1 MDRLIQM
8 GKDLGYEGEKL
19 QDFVKQQQDYERGE
33 RIGERELERE
43 KIAAQDKERELER
56 DRIAAEE
63 AKTDKERELERDRIA
78 AEKAKAD
85 KERELERDKSAA
97 QEKERADNLAAQEK
111 ERADKLAA
119 QEKDREIELTKLATE
134 ERLEMAR
141 IEGIAEQA
149 ERDRELKRTE
159 LETGRESKLSSEIEL
174 EKLKHIE
181 LMGQLE
187 VQRASFKTEL
197 EKQKSEK
204 LAHARDP
211 KLPYFEESKD
221 KMDSYLSRFEKYAT
235 ANKWDKNVWA
245 AYLSALLKGRALNVY
260 DRLSTEDAAD
270 YDKLK
275 DALLKNFD
283 MTERGFR
290 KKFRYSRPE
299 RSETFI
305 QFSSRI
311 CSYLNKWL
319 TMTNVEKSFEAVCDF
334 MARDQFLEACSRKLF
349 VHLRPK
355 AFENLDAMDKEAD
368 LFAEARGGVFS
379 CVNKGQRDNEGA
391 AHSKPENKPSG
402 KPEIKCGICGKGI

>member
-8 GKDLGYEGEKL
+8 GKDLGYEGDKL

-33 RIGERELERE
+33 RI
-43 KIAAQDKERELER
+43 A
-56 DRIAAEE
+56 
-63 AKTDKERELERDRIA
+63 ERELERDRIA
-78 AEKAKAD
+78 AEK
-85 KERELERDKSAA
+85 
-97 QEKERADNLAAQEK
+97 
-111 ERADKLAA
+111 DKLAA
-119 QEKDREIELTKLATE
+119 QEKDREIELARIAAEEAKADKERELERDRLAAEEAKADKERELERDRIAAQEKERVDKFAAQEKDREIELAKIAAE

-141 IEGIAEQA
+141 IEGIAEQT

-159 LETGRESKLSSEIEL
+159 LETDRESKLSSEIEL
-174 EKLKHIE
+174 EKLKHSFEMKHLE

-187 VQRASFKTEL
+187 VQRATFKTEL

-211 KLPYFEESKD
+211 KLPYFEESKE

-245 AYLSALLKGRALNVY
+245 AYLSALLKGRALDVY
-260 DRLSTEDAAD
+260 DRLSTEDAAF

-305 QFSSRI
+305 QFSSRL
-311 CSYLNKWL
+311 CSYLNK
-319 TMTNVEKSFEAVCDF
+319 
-334 MARDQFLEACSRKLF
+334 
-349 VHLRPK
+349 
-355 AFENLDAMDKEAD
+355 
-368 LFAEARGGVFS
+368 
-379 CVNKGQRDNEGA
+379 
-391 AHSKPENKPSG
+391 
-402 KPEIKCGICGKGI
+402 

>member
-1 MDRLIQM
+1 M
-8 GKDLGYEGEKL
+8 
-19 QDFVKQQQDYERGE
+19 
-33 RIGERELERE
+33 ELERDE
-43 KIAAQDKERELER
+43 IAAQDKEREIERDRIAAQETERADKLAAQDRDREFEEAKADKDRELER

-63 AKTDKERELERDRIA
+63 AKIVA
-78 AEKAKAD
+78 
-85 KERELERDKSAA
+85 
-97 QEKERADNLAAQEK
+97 N
-111 ERADKLAA
+111 
-119 QEKDREIELTKLATE
+119 

-159 LETGRESKLSSEIEL
+159 LETDKESKLSSEIEL
-174 EKLKHIE
+174 EKLKHSFEMKHLE
-181 LMGQLE
+181 LMCQLE

-221 KMDSYLSRFEKYAT
+221 KMDSYLSRVEKYAT

-245 AYLSALLKGRALNVY
+245 AYLSALLKGRALDVY

-283 MTERGFR
+283 IRRGFR
-290 KKFRYSRPE
+290 KKFHYNRQE

-305 QFSSRI
+305 QFSSRL

-319 TMTNVEKSFEAVCDF
+319 TMAKVEKSFEAVCDF
-334 MARDQFLEACSRKLF
+334 MTRDQFLEACSWELF
-349 VHLRPK
+349 VHLKPK
-355 AFENLDAMDKEAD
+355 AFENLDAMAKEAN

-379 CVNKGQRDNEGA
+379 CMNKGQRDNNKGA
-391 AHSKPENKPSG
+391 AQSKPESKPSG
-402 KPEIKCGICGKGI
+402 KPEIKCGICGKGH

>member
-1 MDRLIQM
+1 MLRIMDRLIQM
-8 GKDLGYEGEKL
+8 GKDLGYAGEKL

-33 RIGERELERE
+33 RI
-43 KIAAQDKERELER
+43 A
-56 DRIAAEE
+56 
-63 AKTDKERELERDRIA
+63 ERELERDRIA

-85 KERELERDKSAA
+85 KERELERD
-97 QEKERADNLAAQEK
+97 RIAAQEK

-119 QEKDREIELTKLATE
+119 QEKDREIELARIAAEEAKADKDRELERERIAAE
-134 ERLEMAR
+134 EAKIPADERLEMAR

-159 LETGRESKLSSEIEL
+159 LETDRESKLSSEIEL
-174 EKLKHIE
+174 EKLKHSFEMKHLE

-187 VQRASFKTEL
+187 VQRATFKTEL

-245 AYLSALLKGRALNVY
+245 AYLSALLKGRALDVY

-275 DALLKNFD
+275 EALLKNFD

-305 QFSSRI
+305 QFSSRL

-319 TMTNVEKSFEAVCDF
+319 TMAKVEKSFEAVCDF
-334 MARDQFLEACSRKLF
+334 MARDQFLEACSRELF
-349 VHLRPK
+349 VHLKPK
-355 AFENLDAMDKEAD
+355 AFENLDVMAKEAD

-379 CVNKGQRDNEGA
+379 CVNKGQRDNNKGA
-391 AHSKPENKPSG
+391 AQSKPESKPSG
-402 KPEIKCGICGKGI
+402 KSEIKCGICGKGH